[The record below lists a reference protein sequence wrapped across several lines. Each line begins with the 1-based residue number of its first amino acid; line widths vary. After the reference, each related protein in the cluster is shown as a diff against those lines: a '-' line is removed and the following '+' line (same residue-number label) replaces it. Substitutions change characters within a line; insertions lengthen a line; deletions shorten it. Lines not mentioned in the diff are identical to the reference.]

1 MRVGRLIAA
10 LLLLA
15 VLFAIGFG
23 FGAVW
28 AGGDDAA
35 APAETGST
43 TIDVEIPLVTVTE
56 TFAEITETVVVTG

>member
-1 MRVGRLIAA
+1 MRVGRLIVA

-28 AGGDDAA
+28 AGDEDA
-35 APAETGST
+35 APAVTGST
-43 TIDVEIPLVTVTE
+43 TIDVEIPLATVTE